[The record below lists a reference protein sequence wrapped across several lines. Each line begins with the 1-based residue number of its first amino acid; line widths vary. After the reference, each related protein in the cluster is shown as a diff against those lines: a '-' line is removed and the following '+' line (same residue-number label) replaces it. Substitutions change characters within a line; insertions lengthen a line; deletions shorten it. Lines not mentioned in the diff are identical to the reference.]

1 MKINLYDST
10 KLRLL
15 NYSHELKVFN
25 ITNAKIV
32 QKVI

>member
-10 KLRLL
+10 KLCLL
-15 NYSHELKVFN
+15 KYLHELKAFN
-25 ITNAKIV
+25 TTNAKIV